1 MSVIKQ
7 AAFPTEGDKAEPIQ
21 ASSGQKESSWWQP
34 WKKGLQLA
42 SQLVLASPLGLPVKV
57 VKVAK
62 YLSLALGILDSF
74 EMQEKVDPKARSE
87 ANAP

>member
-7 AAFPTEGDKAEPIQ
+7 AVFPTEGDKAEPVQ
-21 ASSGQKESSWWQP
+21 ALSGQKGNSWWQP

-74 EMQEKVDPKARSE
+74 ELEEKVEPRAKSE
-87 ANAP
+87 ADAP